1 MAPSIQILHVHYRG
15 KKFSILDSD
24 DSTPIYTVQIPSQGM
39 KLSLS
44 PSISWTHKP
53 YSPTSQEPSKP
64 TKPIATATFAALS
77 TSVAVTIHSLQ
88 LTLQREKTFNR
99 SYIFTNANGTALRW
113 ENDGML
119 SGDWKLVD
127 VKSNAVQARFRNKVF
142 SSSELGTFEV
152 MGCEEE
158 ERDLV
163 VVSGLAVLVMVQSTV
178 LAALVLA
185 GGED

>member
-1 MAPSIQILHVHYRG
+1 QILHVHYQG
-15 KKFSILDSD
+15 KKLSILDSD
-24 DSTPIYTVQIPSQGM
+24 DTTFIYTVKIPSQGM

-44 PSISWTHKP
+44 HSINSAPPP
-53 YSPTSQEPSKP
+53 YSPTSEEPIKP
-64 TKPIATATFAALS
+64 TAPIATATFAALS
-77 TSVAVTIHSLQ
+77 TSVSLTIHSLQ
-88 LTLQREKTFNR
+88 ITLQREKNFNR
-99 SYIFTNANGTALRW
+99 TYVFINSHGVPLRW

-127 VKSNAVQARFRNKVF
+127 VKSNEVKARFRNKVF

-158 ERDLV
+158 ERDLI

-178 LAALVLA
+178 LAALVLT
-185 GGED
+185 GGE

>member
-1 MAPSIQILHVHYRG
+1 
-15 KKFSILDSD
+15 
-24 DSTPIYTVQIPSQGM
+24 
-39 KLSLS
+39 
-44 PSISWTHKP
+44 
-53 YSPTSQEPSKP
+53 
-64 TKPIATATFAALS
+64 
-77 TSVAVTIHSLQ
+77 
-88 LTLQREKTFNR
+88 
-99 SYIFTNANGTALRW
+99 
-113 ENDGML
+113 ML

-127 VKSNAVQARFRNKVF
+127 VKSDKVKARFRNKVF

-178 LAALVLA
+178 LAVLVLT